1 MPENAKNY
9 TISYECLPKSI
20 KVVTSGIAPTTVIPN
35 ANYIIK
41 ILGDTY
47 ATATTYT
54 PSIPTSCYYAC
65 YNSACP
71 VEYTPRDCDTHSNCH
86 Y

>member
-20 KVVTSGIAPTTVIPN
+20 KVVASGSLTTVICN

-47 ATATTYT
+47 GTSSTT